1 MHLLHTLK
9 LNLDL
14 HNTVAKQRSKIFP
27 LMDFSRLRIMYDKP
41 GVKMVTDNKKSRH
54 YQPVQ
59 VGKPSKNFCNRF
71 RSMNAVLK
79 YLCPV

>member
-1 MHLLHTLK
+1 
-9 LNLDL
+9 
-14 HNTVAKQRSKIFP
+14 
-27 LMDFSRLRIMYDKP
+27 MDFSRLRIMYDKP